1 MIERGRGAAAVRCIS
16 RSVSRSFDAE
26 GELAGE
32 HLEEEDAERV
42 EIALRRRLLAAR
54 LLGRH
59 VLGRPEDRAL
69 GREARVHR
77 EVREAEVEDLHEVFP
92 AAARA

>member
-1 MIERGRGAAAVRCIS
+1 MRRALHLEQRLAV
-16 RSVSRSFDAE
+16 VAAE
-26 GELAGE
+26 GQLPGE

-42 EIALRRRLLAAR
+42 EIALRRRLFAAR

-69 GREARVHR
+69 RREARVHR
-77 EVREAEVEDLHEVFP
+77 EVREAEVEDLHEVFS